1 MFEFKIIAKKG
12 KARAGI
18 LKTPHGDI
26 QTPTFIPVGTG
37 ASVKAL
43 STANLKEIGV
53 QIVLANT
60 YHLNLRPGE
69 NLVKKMGGLSE
80 FMSWIGPTMTDSG
93 GYQVFSL
100 GHAQDLPGKVSK
112 FSQSVFLDTVRMQKN
127 QNIKPAKMDE
137 KGVTFYSHLDGSE
150 HRLDPKISIGIQEK
164 LGADLIVAFDDHE
177 SPLWSKGE
185 IAASIEK
192 TNRWA
197 LESLKAQKR
206 KDKRSFST
214 SQLMYGVIHGAGYK
228 DLRIQSAKF
237 TNKHFKAIAI
247 GGAYQTKKILYQV
260 IDWCVPYMDE
270 DKPRHLLGIGEVED
284 LINGVERG
292 MDFFDCVAPTRRA
305 RHGSLYISPK
315 NGGNSKNNFT
325 LSINLAKYEL
335 DKKPIDPGC
344 LCYTCQNFTRSYLR
358 HLFKT
363 KELLAYTLASYHN
376 IYFITALMAKLRQ
389 SIISG
394 K

>member
-26 QTPTFIPVGTG
+26 QTPAFIPVGTG

-43 STANLKEIGV
+43 SPANLKEIGV

-80 FMSWIGPTMTDSG
+80 FMSWKGPTMTDSG

-100 GHAQDLPGKVSK
+100 GHAQIGTKQGKFNK
-112 FSQSVFLDTVRMQKN
+112 SVFENIRTYNPGLSTQN
-127 QNIKPAKMDE
+127 QSGIGSIRPARMDE
-137 KGVTFYSHLDGSE
+137 NGVTFYSHLDGSKL
-150 HRLDPKISIGIQEK
+150 RLDSHISIGIQEK

-177 SPLWSKGE
+177 SPLWSKDS
-185 IAASIEK
+185 IATSIEK

-197 LESLKAQKR
+197 LESLKAHKR
-206 KDKRSFST
+206 KD
-214 SQLMYGVIHGAGYK
+214 QLMYGVIHGAGYK
-228 DLRIQSAKF
+228 DLRIESAKF

-260 IDWCVPYMDE
+260 ID
-270 DKPRHLLGIGEVED
+270 
-284 LINGVERG
+284 
-292 MDFFDCVAPTRRA
+292 
-305 RHGSLYISPK
+305 
-315 NGGNSKNNFT
+315 
-325 LSINLAKYEL
+325 
-335 DKKPIDPGC
+335 
-344 LCYTCQNFTRSYLR
+344 
-358 HLFKT
+358 
-363 KELLAYTLASYHN
+363 
-376 IYFITALMAKLRQ
+376 
-389 SIISG
+389 
-394 K
+394 